1 MNALMASIMA
11 STAMIDFV
19 YPLVFILLLAPL
31 LMATSPLKYISR
43 RTALRVSFMDDIQYA
58 EGKHEHRRGVSRA
71 TLLQKVMLSLVW
83 ALVVLA
89 LAKPQFIGEPI
100 VKEISQREILVA
112 VDLSG
117 SMSTQD
123 FKGQDGKK
131 IDRLEAVKEVLS
143 GFFEKRKGEKIGL
156 ILFGTAAFVQSPFTQ
171 DLEALGHLLSEL
183 QVGMAG
189 PQTMIGDGIGL
200 GVKMFQ
206 ESNVTDRM
214 LILMS
219 DGDDTG
225 SKVPPKTAVKLAAKN
240 DVKIYSIAMGDP
252 KNAGEH
258 PIDTETLKAIVSET
272 GGKFYYAWNSQELL
286 EIYDEIDKL
295 TPRKVKE
302 LSYRP
307 VTELYI
313 YPLALALLLMLLY
326 TLLLMFKKGFGGS
339 HA

>member
-1 MNALMASIMA
+1 
-11 STAMIDFV
+11 MIDFL
-19 YPLVFILLLAPL
+19 YPLVFVLLLAPFIVAYL
-31 LMATSPLKYISR
+31 PWEYVSR
-43 RTALRVSFMDDIQYA
+43 RSALRISFMEDVQYA
-58 EGKHEHRRGVSRA
+58 EGNSEQSKGVSRA
-71 TLLQKVMLSLVW
+71 TLLQKIVLFAVWSLVI
-83 ALVVLA
+83 VA

-123 FKGQDGKK
+123 FKGEDGKK
-131 IDRLEAVKEVLS
+131 IDRLEAVKGVLND
-143 GFFEKRKGEKIGL
+143 FFEKRKGEKIGL
-156 ILFGTAAFVQSPFTQ
+156 ILFGSAAFVQSPFTQ
-171 DLEALGHLLSEL
+171 DFDALRHLLSEL

-189 PQTMIGDGIGL
+189 PQTMLGDGIGL

-225 SKVPPKTAVKLAAKN
+225 SKVPPKTAAKLAAKN

-258 PIDTETLKAIVSET
+258 PIDTETLKSITSET
-272 GGKFYYAWNSQELL
+272 GGTFYYAWNTEELE
-286 EIYDEIDKL
+286 EIYAEIDKL
-295 TPRKVKE
+295 TPKKVEE

-307 VTELYI
+307 VTELYV
-313 YPLALALLLMLLY
+313 YPLGLALLLMFIY
-326 TLLLMFKKGFGGS
+326 TLVLMVQKRFGGRD
-339 HA
+339 A

>member
-1 MNALMASIMA
+1 
-11 STAMIDFV
+11 MIDFY
-19 YPLVFILLLAPL
+19 YPLVFVLLLAPFIV
-31 LMATSPLKYISR
+31 AYAPWQYVSR
-43 RTALRVSFMDDIQYA
+43 RSALHISFMDDVRYA
-58 EGKHEHRRGVSRA
+58 EGNREHSQGVSRA
-71 TLLQKVMLSLVW
+71 TTLQKLMIFVVW
-83 ALVVLA
+83 ALVLVA

-131 IDRLEAVKEVLS
+131 IDRLEAVKGVLNS
-143 GFFEKRKGEKIGL
+143 FFEKRKGEKMGL
-156 ILFGTAAFVQSPFTQ
+156 ILFGSAAFVQSPFTQ
-171 DLEALGHLLSEL
+171 DFDALKHLLSEL

-189 PQTMIGDGIGL
+189 PQTMLGDGIGL
-200 GVKMFQ
+200 GVKMFE

-225 SKVPPKTAVKLAAKN
+225 SKVPPKTAAKLAAKN

-258 PIDTETLKAIVSET
+258 PIDTETLKSIVKET
-272 GGKFYYAWNSQELL
+272 DGKFYYAWNSKEL
-286 EIYDEIDKL
+286 EDIYTEIDKL
-295 TPRKVKE
+295 TPKKVKE

-307 VTELYI
+307 VSELYV
-313 YPLALALLLMLLY
+313 YPLGLALFLMFIY
-326 TLLLMFKKGFGGS
+326 TLSLIMKKEFGGRD
-339 HA
+339 A

>member
-1 MNALMASIMA
+1 MLE
-11 STAMIDFV
+11 FV
-19 YPLVFILLLAPL
+19 YPLAFLLLLAPFL
-31 LMATSPLKYISR
+31 IAFSPLRYRSNR
-43 RTALRVSFMDDIQYA
+43 SALRISFMEDIRSV
-58 EGKHEHRRGVSRA
+58 EGDEKQTTGISRA
-71 TLLQKVMLSLVW
+71 TLFQKLMLLLIW
-83 ALVVLA
+83 ALVVTA
-89 LAKPQFIGEPI
+89 FAKLQLIGEPI

-123 FKGQDGKK
+123 FKGKDGQK

-143 GFFEKRKGEKIGL
+143 EFFEKRKGEKIGL
-156 ILFGTAAFVQSPFTQ
+156 ILFGSAAFVQSPFTQ
-171 DLEALGHLLSEL
+171 DLDALDHLLSEL

-200 GVKMFQ
+200 GVKMFR

-225 SKVPPKTAVKLAAKN
+225 SKIPPKTAAKLAA
-240 DVKIYSIAMGDP
+240 DDDIKIYTIAMGDP

-258 PIDTETLKAIVSET
+258 PIDTETLKAIASET
-272 GGKFYYAWNSQELL
+272 NGKFYYAWNSQELA

-295 TPRKVKE
+295 TPKKVEE

-307 VTELYI
+307 VKELYI
-313 YPLALALLLMLLY
+313 YPLGLGLLLMLLY
-326 TLLLMFKKGFGGS
+326 TLGLMGTKRISEKEWGGRNE
-339 HA
+339 

>member
-1 MNALMASIMA
+1 
-11 STAMIDFV
+11 MIEFT
-19 YPLVFILLLAPL
+19 YPLVFILLLLPFVVYF
-31 LMATSPLKYISR
+31 SPLQYLSR
-43 RTALRVSFMDDIQYA
+43 RSALRISFMEDIRQSQG
-58 EGKHEHRRGVSRA
+58 GKEESRGVSRA
-71 TLLQKVMLSLVW
+71 TLFQKLMLLLVW
-83 ALVVLA
+83 TLVVTA
-89 LAKPQFIGEPI
+89 LAKPQLIGEPI

-123 FKGQDGKK
+123 FKNKEGKK
-131 IDRLEAVKEVLS
+131 IDRLEAVKNVLS
-143 GFFEKRKGEKIGL
+143 TFFKKRQGEKIGL
-156 ILFGTAAFVQSPFTQ
+156 ILFGNAAFVQSPFTQ
-171 DLEALGHLLSEL
+171 DLDALQHLLSEL

-189 PQTMIGDGIGL
+189 PQTMIGDSIGL

-225 SKVPPKTAVKLAAKN
+225 SKIPPKTAAKLAAKEE
-240 DVKIYSIAMGDP
+240 VKIYSIAMGDP

-258 PIDTETLKAIVSET
+258 PIDTETLKAITSET
-272 GGKFYYAWNSQELL
+272 GGKFYYAWNSDEL
-286 EIYDEIDKL
+286 EDIYTQIDKL
-295 TPRKVKE
+295 TPKLVKE

-313 YPLALALLLMLLY
+313 YPLGLALVLMLLY
-326 TLLLMFKKGFGGS
+326 TLVLMLSKEVGGR
-339 HA
+339 HE

>member
-1 MNALMASIMA
+1 MLE
-11 STAMIDFV
+11 FL
-19 YPLVFILLLAPL
+19 YPLAFVLLLAPFL
-31 LMATSPLKYISR
+31 VAYSPLRYISR
-43 RTALRVSFMDDIQYA
+43 RSALRISFMEDIHSVQGDK
-58 EGKHEHRRGVSRA
+58 EESVGISRA
-71 TLLQKVMLSLVW
+71 TLFQKLLLLLVWSLV
-83 ALVVLA
+83 VVA
-89 LAKPQFIGEPI
+89 LAKPQLIGEPI

-117 SMSTQD
+117 SMATQD
-123 FKGQDGKK
+123 FKGKDGKK

-143 GFFEKRKGEKIGL
+143 TFFEKRKGEKIGL
-156 ILFGTAAFVQSPFTQ
+156 ILFGSAAFVQSPFTQ
-171 DLEALGHLLSEL
+171 DLDALNHLLLEL

-200 GVKMFQ
+200 GVKMFR

-225 SKVPPKTAVKLAAKN
+225 SKIPPKTAAKLAADN

-272 GGKFYYAWNSQELL
+272 NGKFYYAWNSEELV

-295 TPRKVKE
+295 TPKKVEE

-307 VTELYI
+307 VTELYV
-313 YPLALALLLMLLY
+313 YPLALG
-326 TLLLMFKKGFGGS
+326 LLLMFLYTLGLLGKQGFNKKTVGRS
-339 HA
+339 S